1 MCALARA
8 GKIDFLFVGDIM
20 FNEEFLTP
28 EHADE
33 SPEYYLSQFK
43 DIFDASDLVV
53 ANLECVLFKSGSPI
67 WPKSGFRLYSSPDKI
82 MPMLRYMNANI
93 LSMSNNHVYDFGL
106 EALRNTKTLL
116 EQNGISS
123 YGAGAD
129 ELESRRPL
137 IIESDGVRVG
147 FLGYTIIRIDDT
159 GNVQLATADRID
171 PENAAHRDYRRDI
184 ETDIRALG
192 SKVDLVV
199 VSLHWGFEYYQYPS
213 PQQIDLAHA
222 IIEAGANI
230 MIGHHPHCVQG
241 MEEYKGGIICYSL
254 GNFFFCNH
262 HRRREYPLYGNEFA
276 AARVKYQAGKLLVDI
291 ITGQMDESNR
301 MTRTPSYRKGRDRL
315 ADISLPLSDSNYVV
329 FWQHYRK
336 AANRLLRYTHMKNAL
351 RLAFTREYYTTVCRK
366 VRKKG
371 LLYAFN
377 RVRHKLRNVQGIINP
392 RR

>member
-1 MCALARA
+1 MSALART
-8 GKIDFLFVGDIM
+8 GEIDLLFVGDIM

-43 DIFDASDLVV
+43 DIFDTSDLVV

-82 MPMLRYMNANI
+82 MPMLKYMNAKI
-93 LSMSNNHVYDFGL
+93 LSMSNNHVYDFGF
-106 EALRNTKTLL
+106 EALCETKVLL
-116 EQNGISS
+116 EKNGMSS
-123 YGAGAD
+123 YGAGSD
-129 ELESRRPL
+129 EFESRRPL
-137 IIESDGVRVG
+137 VIESNGVRVG
-147 FLGYTIIRIDDT
+147 FIGYTIIRIDEA
-159 GNVQLATADRID
+159 GNVQLATTDRID

-230 MIGHHPHCVQG
+230 LIGHHPHCVQG

-262 HRRREYPLYGNEFA
+262 HRRREYPLYGNESA
-276 AARVKYQAGKLLVDI
+276 AARVKYQAGKLLVDAYI
-291 ITGQMDESNR
+291 GHMDENNR
-301 MTRTPSYRKGRDRL
+301 MLRTLSYEKGHDRL
-315 ADISLPLSDSNYVV
+315 ADLSLPLSDSNYVL
-329 FWQHYRK
+329 FWEHYRK
-336 AANRLLRYTHMKNAL
+336 VTNRLLRNTHIKNAL
-351 RLAFTREYYTTVCRK
+351 RFAFAPKYYATICRK

-371 LLYAFN
+371 LLYAFT
-377 RVRHKLRNVQGIINP
+377 RVRHKIRNVHVIFKS